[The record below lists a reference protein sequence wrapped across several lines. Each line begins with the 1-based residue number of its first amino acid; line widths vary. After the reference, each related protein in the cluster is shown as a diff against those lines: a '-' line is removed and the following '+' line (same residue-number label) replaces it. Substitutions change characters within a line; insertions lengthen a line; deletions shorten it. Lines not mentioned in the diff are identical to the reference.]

1 MQIVF
6 PLSMVAV
13 GVAGAGGLAVLA
25 NKMLYGK
32 VGFGEERVE
41 KGSRAKTFAG
51 EVGCGQTSVYGADR
65 GFYRSFGECGVGFG
79 KEFPPLRSFRF
90 FGGDCVF
97 DGADYGR

>member
-32 VGFGEERVE
+32 VGFGEERVDAIE
-41 KGSRAKTFAG
+41 LPTRG
-51 EVGCGQTSVYGADR
+51 DR
-65 GFYRSFGECGVGFG
+65 
-79 KEFPPLRSFRF
+79 
-90 FGGDCVF
+90 
-97 DGADYGR
+97 